1 MTHLVQNNNHSLIP
15 KKCSEVVNRRTD
27 NTKEKDKEKK
37 TKKTNKQTK
46 NPKQQISKKKK
57 PTKNGPLNNA

>member
-37 TKKTNKQTK
+37 PNKKQTNKKSKTTNKQ
-46 NPKQQISKKKK
+46 KKKS
-57 PTKNGPLNNA
+57 TKNGPLNNA